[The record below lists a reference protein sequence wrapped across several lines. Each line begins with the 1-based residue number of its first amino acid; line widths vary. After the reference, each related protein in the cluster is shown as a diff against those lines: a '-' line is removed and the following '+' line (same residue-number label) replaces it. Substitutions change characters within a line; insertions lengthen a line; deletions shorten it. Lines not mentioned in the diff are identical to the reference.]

1 MLASQDLPEGMVKRG
16 SLVWLVCLELMD
28 DQVAKAPQES
38 LECLEEQALR
48 ETEAFLGL
56 RALMGGLDVLAP

>member
-16 SLVWLVCLELMD
+16 SLVWLVCLELMEG
-28 DQVAKAPQES
+28 QEAKAPRES

-56 RALMGGLDVLAP
+56 RALMGGLVALAP

>member
-16 SLVWLVCLELMD
+16 SLVWLVCLELMEG
-28 DQVAKAPQES
+28 QEAKAPRES

-48 ETEAFLGL
+48 EIEGFLSL
-56 RALMGGLDVLAP
+56 RALMGGLVALAP

>member
-16 SLVWLVCLELMD
+16 SLVWLVCLELMEG
-28 DQVAKAPQES
+28 QEAKAPRES

-48 ETEAFLGL
+48 EIEGFLGL

>member
-28 DQVAKAPQES
+28 GQVAKAPREF

>member
-28 DQVAKAPQES
+28 GQVAKAPRES

-48 ETEAFLGL
+48 EIEGFLGL
-56 RALMGGLDVLAP
+56 RALMGGLVALAP